1 MNIRKENLILY
12 AVTDRTW
19 LNGDTL
25 YNQVEKAL
33 KGGITLL
40 QLREKNLCKEEF
52 LKEAL
57 QIKKLCKRYSVPLI
71 INDNVDIARTVDADG
86 VHLGQ
91 KDMDIKTAREILG
104 NNKIIGVSARTVEQ
118 AVKAENDGA
127 DYLGVGAVFGT
138 GTKKD
143 AMPLDHKTL
152 KDICSAV
159 TIPVVA
165 IGGINRDNIPALTG
179 SGICGV
185 AVVSGIF
192 KEKDITAATEELK
205 KITEKILKR

>member
-1 MNIRKENLILY
+1 MNIRKEDLILY

-19 LNGDTL
+19 LHGDTL

-57 QIKKLCKRYSVPLI
+57 QIKELCKRYSVPLI

-104 NNKIIGVSARTVEQ
+104 NKKIIGVSARTVEQ

-165 IGGINRDNIPALTG
+165 IGGINRDNIPTLTD

-192 KEKDITAATEELK
+192 KQKDITAATEELK